1 MKILNVKKINEN
13 IVADT
18 RKVLLDTESRYRGQ
32 LFNVAEKILANRH
45 IEVVLLAG
53 PSCAGKTTSARLLKE
68 IFEQRGRDVITLS
81 MDDFFI
87 DREKSPVLPNGLK
100 DFDSPCNVNTE
111 QMKEC
116 FDSLLADKET
126 GFPEYDFIS
135 GKNISNRFTYK
146 KKYNTI
152 IIFEGLH
159 VLNPKVNFVFDPDK
173 CYKIYVNALSNFS
186 LNKKR
191 MNTVDIRLLR
201 RMIRDVRKRNHTP
214 EKTLESWQLVCDAEK
229 KYITPFKK
237 YADSIIDTTHEYELS
252 VFKGEF
258 NTLIK
263 QKKITYDA
271 VNFRE
276 FLEESENMDINQ
288 LPDTSLMWEFL
299 IKPEKKESEEK

>member
-1 MKILNVKKINEN
+1 MRILNVKKINKLITE
-13 IVADT
+13 DP
-18 RKVLLDTESRYRGQ
+18 RKVLLDTESKYRGQ
-32 LFNVAEKILANRH
+32 LFNIADKILNNRK

-81 MDDFFI
+81 MDDFFV
-87 DREKSPVLPNGLK
+87 DRDKTPVLPNGQK
-100 DFDSPCNVNTE
+100 DFDSPRSVNVE

-126 GFPEYDFIS
+126 GFPEYDFIT
-135 GKNISNRFTYK
+135 GKNIANRFTYK
-146 KKYNTI
+146 KKYNSI

-159 VLNPKVNFVFDPDK
+159 VLNPQINCVFDEEK
-173 CYKIYVNALSNFS
+173 CFKLYVDAFTKFS
-186 LNKKR
+186 YEGAK

-201 RMIRDVRKRNHTP
+201 RMIRDVRKRNNTP
-214 EKTLESWQLVCDAEK
+214 ETTLKSWEIVCDAEN
-229 KYITPFKK
+229 KYIKPYKK
-237 YADSIIDTTHEYELS
+237 HADCIVDTTHDYELS

-271 VNFRE
+271 VNFKE
-276 FLEESENMDINQ
+276 FLINSCDMDINL

-299 IKPEKKESEEK
+299 IKPEKKEEE

>member
-1 MKILNVKKINEN
+1 MKVLNVKKINKQITE
-13 IVADT
+13 DP
-18 RKVLLDTESRYRGQ
+18 RKVLLDTESKYRGQ
-32 LFNVAEKILANRH
+32 LFNVADKILNNRK

-87 DREKSPVLPNGLK
+87 DRDKTPVLPNGQK
-100 DFDSPCNVNTE
+100 DFDSPNSVNVE

-135 GKNISNRFTYK
+135 GKNVPNRFIYK

-159 VLNPKVNFVFDPDK
+159 VLNPKINSAFDNEK
-173 CYKIYVNALSNFS
+173 CFKLYVNAFSNFS
-186 LNKKR
+186 LNGKK
-191 MNTVDIRLLR
+191 MSTVNIRLLR
-201 RMIRDVRKRNHTP
+201 RIIRDVRKRNNSP
-214 EKTLESWQLVCDAEK
+214 EKTLQSWEVVCDAEK
-229 KYITPFKK
+229 KYITPYKRH
-237 YADSIIDTTHEYELS
+237 ADCIIDTTHDYELS

-271 VNFRE
+271 IDFEE
-276 FLEESENMDINQ
+276 FLTESTDMDINL

-299 IKPEKKESEEK
+299 IKPEKKEEE